1 MYQRGDGQL
10 TVYFLRRR
18 YADKGWICDDAARRE
33 CLCNQSFLSEKK
45 EYDSRKWHIH
55 HGHAMFMLSLSLSL
69 SSHDRYSRI
78 LFGKTGEIPILLA
91 FKYP

>member
-1 MYQRGDGQL
+1 VYQRGDGQL

-55 HGHAMFMLSLSLSL
+55 HGHAMFMLSLSLSAVMIGTVGYYL
-69 SSHDRYSRI
+69 E
-78 LFGKTGEIPILLA
+78 KLA
-91 FKYP
+91 KYQYF

>member
-33 CLCNQSFLSEKK
+33 CHCNQSFLSEKK

-55 HGHAMFMLSLSLSL
+55 HGHVMFMLSLSLSAVMIGN
-69 SSHDRYSRI
+69 RI